1 MESNFLV
8 GVLNNLTLL
17 LALGFLYSVCIR
29 RWDGRTLKGK
39 LVMGLLF
46 GGVAIIGMLFPM
58 SFTPGIFFDGR
69 TILLGIIGLFGGGPA
84 ALIALLMTVGCASGR
99 VAMGWRW
106 DWQRSFHRR
115 ASALFFIICGLGF
128 RN

>member
-29 RWDGRTLKGK
+29 RWDGNTLQGK

-58 SFTPGIFFDGR
+58 SYTPGIF
-69 TILLGIIGLFGGGPA
+69 L
-84 ALIALLMTVGCASGR
+84 
-99 VAMGWRW
+99 
-106 DWQRSFHRR
+106 
-115 ASALFFIICGLGF
+115 
-128 RN
+128 

>member
-84 ALIALLMTVGCASGR
+84 ALIAVLMTGLMRISQGGDGM
-99 VAMGWRW
+99 AMGLATII
-106 DWQRSFHRR
+106 SS
-115 ASALFFIICGLGF
+115 ASSS
-128 RN
+128 